1 VGFGFASKKKHI
13 TELKKK
19 KKSFVICDPSPIQPR
34 YFGFLT
40 LGNQWV
46 GEFEGAKS

>member
-19 KKSFVICDPSPIQPR
+19 KNPLSSVIHHPFSQDILA
-34 YFGFLT
+34 F
-40 LGNQWV
+40 
-46 GEFEGAKS
+46 